1 VQCLCGVVCTM
12 LLWGAQYNACV
23 VCYEVL
29 STMLV
34 HNACVVWG
42 KEPKRRFLA
51 ECGDIVLL
59 WQLNNT

>member
-1 VQCLCGVVCTM
+1 M